1 MMKSVPKTKK
11 GKEAKMKKVFK
22 EFGAGTLNVGKSSKK
37 VSNTKQA
44 TAIALSVSG
53 MSKKK
58 GK

>member
-1 MMKSVPKTKK
+1 MN

-37 VSNTKQA
+37 VKNPKQA
-44 TAIALSVSG
+44 VAIALSVSG

>member
-1 MMKSVPKTKK
+1 MKSAPKTKK

-37 VSNTKQA
+37 VTNPKQA

-53 MSKKK
+53 MSKTKRK
-58 GK
+58 

>member
-1 MMKSVPKTKK
+1 MKSTPKTKA
-11 GKEAKMKKVFK
+11 GKMAKMKKVFK

-37 VSNTKQA
+37 VSNHKQA

-58 GK
+58 RK